1 LTPGIILDFVPV
13 SGQHKSHSSPPL
25 SKICNNFMTSRRIL
39 LLRHAK
45 SAWDEPGLDDFDRPL
60 AARGRRAAA
69 VMGVFLRDE
78 DLIPDLVLCSAA
90 RRAVETWELAS
101 HELARAPEVEHDPAL
116 YMVSADRLL
125 KRLRKLPP
133 TVKSVLVVGHEGGVD
148 VLARRLV
155 GDGAAPLRKRLS
167 EKFPTAA
174 LVAIAV
180 ALEDWA
186 ALAEKSGTITRFAAP
201 KDLV

>member
-1 LTPGIILDFVPV
+1 
-13 SGQHKSHSSPPL
+13 
-25 SKICNNFMTSRRIL
+25 MTSRRIL

-60 AARGRRAAA
+60 APRGRRAAA
-69 VMGVFLRDE
+69 VMGVYLRDE

-90 RRAVETWELAS
+90 RRAAETWEIAA
-101 HELARAPEVEHDPAL
+101 HELARTPAVEHDPAL
-116 YMVSADRLL
+116 YMVPAERLL
-125 KRLRKLPP
+125 KRLRKLPAA
-133 TVKSVLVVGHEGGVD
+133 VKTVLVVGHEGGVD

-167 EKFPTAA
+167 EKLPTAA

-180 ALEDWA
+180 TLDDWV
-186 ALAEKSGTITRFAAP
+186 ALAEKTGTLTRFAAP